1 MGVRAGGGDDLGLG
15 LAADGAGIGH
25 GAGVGL
31 GRLGGHGAAVP
42 LVTERGLDIALFAR
56 AAVSAGVE
64 VIACLRAA
72 GCDVLGEHEG
82 VRASSGDDLGLGLA
96 AALAGVGAD
105 AGGGLGRLGG
115 HGAVVPRVRAGGGDD
130 LGRNDVAAVGA
141 DGVDAAVGPAGGGH
155 GIFRRAVAGVQA
167 RALAADLVA
176 LPCAVGIKRPA
187 VDRVGVVVDGDDAGL
202 KAVLGR
208 AAGLDRRGRAVAA
221 HVFECLTAGEGIVAD
236 ARHGAGY
243 LHIRQRGAVLEA
255 GVGDGGHAAGQC
267 HVRQR
272 DAAVEG
278 GVAERRHGRGDGR
291 LGERL
296 AALKRALADGGHL
309 ALIVDGQQLRAVV
322 KAFVGHGGNG
332 GRQGHAAETR
342 AGVKRAA
349 AEALQPVGQRD
360 GGKSVAREAEVAD
373 LGHGLGQGDPVELGA
388 QGDAIAAD
396 ARHTFRQRDLR
407 GGRQA
412 EQGIVAHVRDAIA
425 NDDPLEVALDVK
437 INLGDSVHA
446 ERLIVPPRR
455 EVAVGEVEV
464 RHGAGTGD
472 GERFARERGCD
483 LPVQAV
489 VLAEVAR
496 GGRGRKAAENGI
508 RVQIRDLKLLLELLD
523 LLFDDLL
530 GNLFFQAFRS
540 SILPADAFTVRPENS
555 PTTRT
560 RHSASESRRF
570 FIVSSSLR

>member
-1 MGVRAGGGDDLGLG
+1 MA
-15 LAADGAGIGH
+15 
-25 GAGVGL
+25 
-31 GRLGGHGAAVP
+31 
-42 LVTERGLDIALFAR
+42 ERGLDIALFAR

-72 GCDVLGEHEG
+72 GCDVLGENES
-82 VRASSGDDLGLGLA
+82 VRTRSGYDLGLGLA
-96 AALAGVGAD
+96 ADGAGERAH

-115 HGAVVPRVRAGGGDD
+115 HGAVVPRVRAGCGDD
-130 LGRNDVAAVGA
+130 LGRDDLAAVGA

-155 GIFRRAVAGVQA
+155 GVFRRAVAGVQT

-176 LPCAVGIKRPA
+176 LPCAVRIKRPA
-187 VDRVGVVVDGDDAGL
+187 VDRVGVIVDGDDAGL

-236 ARHGAGY
+236 ARHGAGQ

-255 GVGDGGHAAGQC
+255 GVGDGGHAGGQR

-332 GRQGHAAETR
+332 GRQGHAAETH

-349 AEALQPVGQRD
+349 AEGLQSIGQRD
-360 GGKSVAREAEVAD
+360 GGEAVAGETEIAD
-373 LGHGLGQGDPVELGA
+373 GGHGPGQGDPVELGA

-396 ARHTFRQRDLR
+396 ARHAFRQRDLR
-407 GGRQA
+407 GGRQE
-412 EQGIVAHVRDAIA
+412 EQRIVAHVRNAVL
-425 NDDPLEVALDVK
+425 DDDLLQLALELEVAK
-437 INLGDSVHA
+437 AREHTQ
-446 ERLIVPPRR
+446 RLIVPPRR
-455 EVAVGEVEV
+455 KIAVGEVEV
-464 RHGAGTGD
+464 GHGPGAGD
-472 GERFARERGCD
+472 GQRFAAENTGGD

-489 VLAEVAR
+489 VLTEVAR
-496 GGRGRKAAENGI
+496 GGRGAKAAEDRI
-508 RVQIRDLKLLLELLD
+508 HVQIGDLKLLLELLD
-523 LLFDDLL
+523 LLFDEFF
-530 GNLFFQAFRS
+530 GNLFFQ
-540 SILPADAFTVRPENS
+540 
-555 PTTRT
+555 
-560 RHSASESRRF
+560 
-570 FIVSSSLR
+570 IVDFAG